1 MLRGGRLSRI
11 LRRCQ
16 STNALGSKHYAWSF
30 TRTHSISGQI
40 QSPAET
46 LMPPPPPPPP
56 QLDIL
61 SSFCWPLKFGSSSLR
76 IVLINVVEPLK
87 WHLKQFY
94 TNFCI
99 WIFFRF
105 RFFAINFCGVASRVE
120 MLPCWCQTVNNPV
133 LPPIWCYLASLAR
146 LVLYKQSLARF
157 VSVSIVYIKTM
168 CENR

>member
-11 LRRCQ
+11 LRRRQ

-46 LMPPPPPPPP
+46 LMLPPPPLPPPPPL
-56 QLDIL
+56 LDIL
-61 SSFCWPLKFGSSSLR
+61 SSFCWPLNFGSSLLR
-76 IVLINVVEPLK
+76 IILINLVEPLK

-94 TNFCI
+94 TNLCI

-105 RFFAINFCGVASRVE
+105 RFFAINFGGVASRVE
-120 MLPCWCQTVNNPV
+120 MLKLRCQTVDNSGVATQFESLFGKSGKAN
-133 LPPIWCYLASLAR
+133 ASRTR
-146 LVLYKQSLARF
+146 LSAIRLC
-157 VSVSIVYIKTM
+157 M
-168 CENR
+168 